1 MVDIKNLFM
10 GVLLWFIKPL
20 ITGGPHPVLTH
31 HEHHEYLDPPSIL
44 KHGVLVHNMFTFTI
58 IYRWYLE
65 GL

>member
-1 MVDIKNLFM
+1 M